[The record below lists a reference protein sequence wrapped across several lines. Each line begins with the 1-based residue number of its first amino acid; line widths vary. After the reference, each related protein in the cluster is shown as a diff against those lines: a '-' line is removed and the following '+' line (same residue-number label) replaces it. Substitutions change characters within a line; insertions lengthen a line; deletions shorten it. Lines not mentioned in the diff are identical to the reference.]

1 MVDIHS
7 HFLPGVDDG
16 ARTIEEALAM
26 VEMAAADGTT
36 HLVATPHCNDRYQFS
51 LDRNR
56 ALLAELQRSAGARIT
71 LLAGCDL
78 HLSYENMQAAL
89 ANPRTYTLNQGTFLL
104 TEFDNF
110 SIAPQ
115 MVDVFYK
122 LRGAGLVPVV
132 THPERNPILQ
142 KSGTKLLRK
151 LAEMGCP
158 IQVTAGSF
166 LGQFGP
172 AARETA
178 EHLLAER
185 LVHLV
190 ASDAHDTEKRPP
202 QLSQARALLEKRF
215 GAELAAALFVDNP
228 HAAIDSQPLPYFPEP
243 AEPNKKRFWFF

>member
-16 ARTIEEALAM
+16 ARTVDDAVAMIEI
-26 VEMAAADGTT
+26 AAADGTT
-36 HLVATPHCNDRYQFS
+36 HLVGTPHWNDRYEFS
-51 LDRNR
+51 LEHNR
-56 ALLAELQRSAGARIT
+56 ALQEELQARAGESISLMT
-71 LLAGCDL
+71 GCDF
-78 HLSYENMQAAL
+78 HLSYENLQAAL
-89 ANPRTYTLNQGTFLL
+89 ADPRTYAVNQGTYLL

-122 LRGAGLVPVV
+122 LRGAGLTPIV

-166 LGQFGP
+166 LGRFGATAR
-172 AARETA
+172 AAA
-178 EHLLAER
+178 EELLRER

-202 QLSQARALLEKRF
+202 RLSEARAWMEKNH
-215 GAELAAALFVDNP
+215 GAELAQALFVDNP
-228 HAAIDSQPLPYFPEP
+228 RAVVESQPLPFFPE
-243 AEPNKKRFWFF
+243 ALEPKKKRFWFF